1 MLLGEERYLP
11 IFDIVSR
18 FDLGAAVM
26 DGKASRSSRNSALDF
41 CDYAIKNIRPLTVK
55 HSPGYFSYYLESMM
69 TLKFRHYIVP
79 AVLIVLLLAGL
90 CAAAEQEQAAAD
102 EKKPAFEIA
111 EDVGSSMMK
120 EAARVKEEFAKQAR
134 TLFERKPLGWNW
146 GTINYLYNWLP
157 SLPLKL
163 PVFVKH
169 IMEQGR
175 VLGVAGSL
183 IVLTFII
190 AVLYSL
196 LGQNR
201 VLAKVEA
208 GVQPISA
215 KIPEASYPYFI
226 SALKVIIAALIPLLL
241 LGAFSLI
248 NAMIIYK
255 AAWFQLIGRLLVLWA
270 VGALLIGL
278 LRESLTQDL
287 FAATARYGKTVFRL
301 ARLVLLYVLA
311 GVAVFWGAATFP
323 IRKDVLALLQ
333 FAISTSIVLVLFL
346 LFLKKRA
353 LLSLVPQLPY
363 RSYQG
368 FIQLF
373 QKHYYSLIGFSLFLA
388 LLWCLGYRQ
397 LGSVLLSKIWTA
409 VGAYLLIMLIYHLM
423 QGWLQKWGEKLDA
436 SDEAAQFL
444 FQSLRT
450 LLFYA
455 AVIVSALI
463 ILDIFGL
470 LGALQRVMS
479 FPVVNLGETR
489 VTCWILLKA
498 LFILLA
504 FFYASRLLQAYL
516 DYKVYPSIGVDPGL
530 GYALNTFFKY
540 FSLLIGFIISL
551 RIVGIDLRFLLVF
564 AGAAGIGI
572 GFGLQNMA
580 ANVISGFTII
590 FGGKIRKGDWIEAGN
605 TLGVVTDI
613 YLRATKVKT
622 RDNIEYLIP
631 NSDLISKTI
640 INYSLSSPMIR
651 IELPVGVS
659 YHADPQKVQEIL
671 LAVAEKEP
679 MVEKYLKPE
688 VRFKEYADSSINF
701 ELLIWINVR
710 DTPRRKVRS
719 ALYFEIFEAF
729 KKAGIEIPFPQRD
742 IHMRSRIDPESAK
755 A

>member
-1 MLLGEERYLP
+1 MPLKIGYSQGLNHYEA
-11 IFDIVSR
+11 IFY
-18 FDLGAAVM
+18 DLEG
-26 DGKASRSSRNSALDF
+26 
-41 CDYAIKNIRPLTVK
+41 
-55 HSPGYFSYYLESMM
+55 MM
-69 TLKFRHYIVP
+69 TLNFRHSIV
-79 AVLIVLLLAGL
+79 ATVLLVLVLTGL
-90 CAAAEQEQAAAD
+90 GIAAEQKQAAAD
-102 EKKPAFEIA
+102 EKKSAVKTEEHVAGSMRKAAAEQNKPALSIA
-111 EDVGSSMMK
+111 EDVGGSMMK
-120 EAARVKEEFAKQAR
+120 EAARVKQEFKKRAL

-146 GTINYLYNWLP
+146 GTIKYLYNWLP
-157 SLPLKL
+157 NLPLNVPAFAKT
-163 PVFVKH
+163 V
-169 IMEQGR
+169 MEQGR
-175 VLGVAGSL
+175 VLGVVGSL

-201 VLAKVEA
+201 VLEKVEA
-208 GVQPISA
+208 GVQPIRA
-215 KIPEASYPYFI
+215 RIPEASYPYFI

-241 LGAFSLI
+241 LGAFLLI
-248 NAMIIYK
+248 NAMITYQ
-255 AAWFQLIGRLLVLWA
+255 AGWFQLIGRLLVLWA

-278 LRESLTQDL
+278 LRESLTRDL
-287 FAATARYGKTVFRL
+287 FGATARYGKTIFRFSRL
-301 ARLVLLYVLA
+301 ALLWILV
-311 GVAVFWGAATFP
+311 GEAVFWGAETFP
-323 IRKDVLALLQ
+323 IRKDVVALLQ
-333 FAISTSIVLVLFL
+333 FAISTSIVLVLFF

-353 LLSLVPQLPY
+353 LLSLFPQLPY

-373 QKHYYSLIGFSLFLA
+373 ERYYYPLIGFSLFLA

-409 VGAYLLIMLIYHLM
+409 VGAYLLIMLIYHFIR
-423 QGWLQKWGEKLDA
+423 GWLQKWGQKLDA
-436 SDEAAQFL
+436 ADETAQFL

-450 LLFYA
+450 LLLYTT
-455 AVIVSALI
+455 VVVSVLI

-470 LGALQRVMS
+470 WGPFKRVMS
-479 FPVVNLGETR
+479 FPVVKLGETQ
-489 VTCWILLKA
+489 VTCWVILKA

-516 DYKVYPSIGVDPGL
+516 DYKIYPSIGVDPGL

-540 FSLLIGFIISL
+540 FSLLIGVIIAL
-551 RIVGIDLRFLLVF
+551 RIVGLDLRFLLVF

-590 FGGKIRKGDWIEAGN
+590 FGGKIRKGDWIEVGD

-640 INYSLSSPMIR
+640 VNYSLSSPMIR
-651 IELPVGVS
+651 MQLPVGVS
-659 YHADPQKVQEIL
+659 YNADPQKVREIL
-671 LAVAEKEP
+671 LAIAEKEP
-679 MVEKYLKPE
+679 MVEKYRKPR
-688 VRFKEYADSSINF
+688 VRFTEYGDSSINF

-710 DTPRRKVRS
+710 KTARRNVRS

-742 IHMRSRIDPESAK
+742 IHIRSRIDLESAK
-755 A
+755 T

>member
-1 MLLGEERYLP
+1 
-11 IFDIVSR
+11 
-18 FDLGAAVM
+18 
-26 DGKASRSSRNSALDF
+26 
-41 CDYAIKNIRPLTVK
+41 
-55 HSPGYFSYYLESMM
+55 M
-69 TLKFRHYIVP
+69 TLNFRRGVIT
-79 AVLIVLLLAGL
+79 AVLMILLPTGL
-90 CAAAEQEQAAAD
+90 GTAAEQKQAAVDEKKPAVKTEEHVGSSMLKAVAD
-102 EKKPAFEIA
+102 EKKPAFTIA
-111 EDVGSSMMK
+111 EDVGGSMMK
-120 EAARVKEEFAKQAR
+120 EAARVKEQFAKQAR

-146 GTINYLYNWLP
+146 DTITYLYHWLP
-157 SLPLKL
+157 SLPLKI
-163 PVFVKH
+163 PVFVKQ

-175 VLGVAGSL
+175 VLGVVGSL

-208 GVQPISA
+208 GVQPIR
-215 KIPEASYPYFI
+215 KRIPEASYPYFI
-226 SALKVIIAALIPLLL
+226 SALKVIVAALIPLLL

-248 NAMIIYK
+248 NAMITYE

-270 VGALLIGL
+270 VGALLISL
-278 LRESLTQDL
+278 LRELLTRDL
-287 FAATARYGKTVFRL
+287 FAATTGYGKTIFRL
-301 ARLVLLYVLA
+301 SRLALLYVLA
-311 GVAVFWGAATFP
+311 GEAVFWGAATFP

-353 LLSLVPQLPY
+353 LLSLFPELPY

-368 FIQLF
+368 FIRLF
-373 QKHYYSLIGFSLFLA
+373 EKYYYPLIGVSLFLA

-397 LGSVLLSKIWTA
+397 LGSVLLSKIWAA
-409 VGAYLLIMLIYHLM
+409 VGAYLLIMLIYHLI
-423 QGWLQKWGEKLDA
+423 QGWLKKWGQKLDA
-436 SDEAAQFL
+436 ADETAQFL

-450 LLFYA
+450 LLLYTT
-455 AVIVSALI
+455 VIVSVLI

-470 LGALQRVMS
+470 WGPFKRVMS
-479 FPVVNLGETR
+479 FPVVKLGETQ
-489 VTCWILLKA
+489 VTCWIILKA
-498 LFILLA
+498 LFIFLA

-516 DYKVYPSIGVDPGL
+516 DYKIYPSIGVDPGL

-540 FSLLIGFIISL
+540 FSLVIGSIISL

-590 FGGKIRKGDWIEAGN
+590 FGGKIRKGDWIEAGT

-622 RDNIEYLIP
+622 RNNIEYLIP
-631 NSDLISKTI
+631 NSDLISKTM

-659 YHADPQKVQEIL
+659 YNADPQKVREIL
-671 LAVAEKEP
+671 LAVAGKEP
-679 MVEKYLKPE
+679 MVEKYRKPE
-688 VRFKEYADSSINF
+688 VRFTEYGDSSINF

-710 DTPRRKVRS
+710 KTPRRNVRS
-719 ALYFEIFEAF
+719 ALYFEIFAAF

-742 IHMRSRIDPESAK
+742 IHIRSRIEPESVK
-755 A
+755 T

>member
-1 MLLGEERYLP
+1 MIAKP
-11 IFDIVSR
+11 SFD
-18 FDLGAAVM
+18 
-26 DGKASRSSRNSALDF
+26 SRNSALDF
-41 CDYAIKNIRPLTVK
+41 CGNAIKNTMLVTGE
-55 HSPGYFSYYLESMM
+55 HSPRYFAYYLEGMM
-69 TLKFRHYIVP
+69 TLKCCRYIVP
-79 AVLIVLLLAGL
+79 AALMVLLLAGL
-90 CAAAEQEQAAAD
+90 CAAAEQKQAAAD
-102 EKKPAFEIA
+102 EKKSAVEIVD
-111 EDVGSSMMK
+111 DVGESMIK
-120 EAARVKEEFAKQAR
+120 EASRVKEELQKQAL

-146 GTINYLYNWLP
+146 GTIKYLYNWLP
-157 SLPLKL
+157 SLPLKI
-163 PVFVKH
+163 PVFVKSV
-169 IMEQGR
+169 MEHGR
-175 VLGVAGSL
+175 VLGVVGSL
-183 IVLTFII
+183 IVLTFIF

-215 KIPEASYPYFI
+215 RIPQASYPYFI

-248 NAMIIYK
+248 NAMIAYR
-255 AAWFQLIGRLLVLWA
+255 AAWFQLLGRLLVLWA
-270 VGALLIGL
+270 AGALLIGL
-278 LRESLTQDL
+278 LRESLTRDL
-287 FAATARYGKTVFRL
+287 FAATARYGKTIFRL

-311 GVAVFWGAATFP
+311 GVAVFWGAALFP
-323 IRKDVLALLQ
+323 IRQDVLALLQ
-333 FAISTSIVLVLFL
+333 FVISTSIVLVLFF

-363 RSYQG
+363 RSYQV

-373 QKHYYSLIGFSLFLA
+373 EKHYYPLIGFSLLLA
-388 LLWCLGYRQ
+388 LVWCLGYRQ
-397 LGSVLLSKIWTA
+397 LGYILLSKIWTA
-409 VGAYLLIMLIYHLM
+409 VWAYLLIMLIYHLM
-423 QGWLQKWGEKLDA
+423 QGWLQKWGQKLDA
-436 SDEAAQFL
+436 ADETGQFL

-450 LLFYA
+450 LLLYTT
-455 AVIVSALI
+455 VIVSALI

-470 LGALQRVMS
+470 LGPLKRILS
-479 FPVVNLGETR
+479 FPVVKLGETP
-489 VTCWILLKA
+489 VTFWIILKA

-516 DYKVYPSIGVDPGL
+516 DFKVYPSIGVDPGL

-540 FSLLIGFIISL
+540 FSLLIGAIISL

-659 YHADPQKVQEIL
+659 YNADPQKVQEIL

-679 MVEKYLKPE
+679 LVEKRHKPE
-688 VRFKEYADSSINF
+688 VRFAAYADSSLNF

-710 DTPRRKVRS
+710 KTARRKARS

-742 IHMRSRIDPESAK
+742 IHIRSRVGPESVK
-755 A
+755 T

>member
-1 MLLGEERYLP
+1 
-11 IFDIVSR
+11 
-18 FDLGAAVM
+18 
-26 DGKASRSSRNSALDF
+26 
-41 CDYAIKNIRPLTVK
+41 
-55 HSPGYFSYYLESMM
+55 
-69 TLKFRHYIVP
+69 
-79 AVLIVLLLAGL
+79 
-90 CAAAEQEQAAAD
+90 
-102 EKKPAFEIA
+102 AFTIA
-111 EDVGSSMMK
+111 EDVGGSMMK
-120 EAARVKEEFAKQAR
+120 EAARVKQEFKKQAR

-146 GTINYLYNWLP
+146 DTIKYLYNWLP
-157 SLPLKL
+157 NLPLNVPGFAKT
-163 PVFVKH
+163 V
-169 IMEQGR
+169 MEQGR
-175 VLGVAGSL
+175 VLGVVGSL

-201 VLAKVEA
+201 VLEKVEG
-208 GVQPISA
+208 GVQPIRA
-215 KIPEASYPYFI
+215 RIPEAAYPYFI
-226 SALKVIIAALIPLLL
+226 SALKVIVAALIPLLL

-248 NAMIIYK
+248 NAMITYQ

-270 VGALLIGL
+270 VGALLISL
-278 LRESLTQDL
+278 LRELLTRDL
-287 FAATARYGKTVFRL
+287 FAATARYGKTIFRL
-301 ARLVLLYVLA
+301 SRLALLYVLV
-311 GVAVFWGAATFP
+311 GEAVFWGAETFP

-368 FIQLF
+368 FIRLF
-373 QKHYYSLIGFSLFLA
+373 ERYYYPLIGFSFFLA

-397 LGSVLLSKIWTA
+397 LGSVLLSRIWTA
-409 VGAYLLIMLIYHLM
+409 VGFYLLIMLIYHLIL
-423 QGWLQKWGEKLDA
+423 GWLQKWGQKLDSA
-436 SDEAAQFL
+436 DETAQFL
-444 FQSLRT
+444 FRSLRT
-450 LLFYA
+450 LLLYTT
-455 AVIVSALI
+455 
-463 ILDIFGL
+463 
-470 LGALQRVMS
+470 Q
-479 FPVVNLGETR
+479 
-489 VTCWILLKA
+489 VTCWVILKA

-516 DYKVYPSIGVDPGL
+516 DYKIYPTIGVDPGL

-540 FSLLIGFIISL
+540 FSLLIGVLIAL
-551 RIVGIDLRFLLVF
+551 RIVGLDLRFLLVF

-590 FGGKIRKGDWIEAGN
+590 FGGKIRKGDWIEVGN

-640 INYSLSSPMIR
+640 VNYSLSSPMIR
-651 IELPVGVS
+651 MELPVGVS
-659 YHADPQKVQEIL
+659 YNSDPQKVREIL
-671 LAVAEKEP
+671 LAIAEKEP
-679 MVEKYLKPE
+679 MVEKNRKPR
-688 VRFKEYADSSINF
+688 VRFTEYANSSINF

-710 DTPRRKVRS
+710 KTARRNVRS

-742 IHMRSRIDPESAK
+742 IHIRSRIDFESAK
-755 A
+755 T

>member
-1 MLLGEERYLP
+1 
-11 IFDIVSR
+11 
-18 FDLGAAVM
+18 
-26 DGKASRSSRNSALDF
+26 
-41 CDYAIKNIRPLTVK
+41 
-55 HSPGYFSYYLESMM
+55 M
-69 TLKFRHYIVP
+69 TLNFRQCTVT
-79 AVLIVLLLAGL
+79 AVLMVLLSAGI
-90 CAAAEQEQAAAD
+90 CVAAEQKQAARD
-102 EKKPAFEIA
+102 EKKPGLEIV
-111 EDVGSSMMK
+111 EDVGDSMIK
-120 EAARVKEEFAKQAR
+120 EAARVRAEFEKQAR
-134 TLFERKPLGWNW
+134 TLFERKPLGWDW
-146 GTINYLYNWLP
+146 GTIKYLYNWLP
-157 SLPLKL
+157 YLPLQI

-169 IMEQGR
+169 VMEQGR

-183 IVLTFII
+183 IVFTFII

-208 GVQPISA
+208 GVQPIRTR
-215 KIPEASYPYFI
+215 IPEASHPYFI
-226 SALKVIIAALIPLLL
+226 SALKVVVAALIPLLL
-241 LGAFSLI
+241 LGAFALI
-248 NAMIIYK
+248 NALITYQ

-278 LRESLTQDL
+278 LRESLTQGL
-287 FAATARYGKTVFRL
+287 FAATARYGKTIFRL
-301 ARLVLLYVLA
+301 ARLALLYVLA
-311 GVAVFWGAATFP
+311 GVAVFWGAEIFP

-333 FAISTSIVLVLFL
+333 FAIFTSIVLVLFL

-353 LLSLVPQLPY
+353 LLSLVPELPY

-368 FIQLF
+368 FIKWF
-373 QKHYYSLIGFSLFLA
+373 EKHYYPLIGFSLFLA
-388 LLWCLGYRQ
+388 LLWSLGYRQ
-397 LGSVLLSKIWTA
+397 LGYVVLSKIWTA
-409 VGAYLLIMLIYHLM
+409 VGSYVLIMLIYHLIR
-423 QGWLQKWGEKLDA
+423 GWLQKWGQKLDA
-436 SDEAAQFL
+436 ADETAQFL

-450 LLFYA
+450 LLLYTT
-455 AVIVSALI
+455 VMVSVLI

-470 LGALQRVMS
+470 LGPLQRVMS
-479 FPVVNLGETR
+479 FPVVKLGETQ
-489 VTCWILLKA
+489 VTCWIIFKA

-516 DYKVYPSIGVDPGL
+516 DYKVYPTIGIDPGL

-540 FSLLIGFIISL
+540 FSLLIGAIISL
-551 RIVGIDLRFLLVF
+551 KIVGIDLRFLLVF

-590 FGGKIRKGDWIEAGN
+590 FGGKIRKGDWIEVDN

-651 IELPVGVS
+651 IDLPVGVS
-659 YHADPQKVQEIL
+659 YNADPKKVQEIL

-679 MVEKYLKPE
+679 MVEKYRKPE
-688 VRFKEYADSSINF
+688 VRFKEYGDSALNF

-710 DTPRRKVRS
+710 QTARRNVRS

-742 IHMRSRIDPESAK
+742 IHIRSRFDPEATGT
-755 A
+755 

>member
-1 MLLGEERYLP
+1 
-11 IFDIVSR
+11 
-18 FDLGAAVM
+18 
-26 DGKASRSSRNSALDF
+26 
-41 CDYAIKNIRPLTVK
+41 
-55 HSPGYFSYYLESMM
+55 MM
-69 TLKFRHYIVP
+69 TFNSRHCMVATILL
-79 AVLIVLLLAGL
+79 VLVLTGL
-90 CAAAEQEQAAAD
+90 GIAAEQKQAAAD
-102 EKKPAFEIA
+102 EKKSAVQTEEHVGGSMLKAVEDENKPPIAIA
-111 EDVGSSMMK
+111 EDVGGSMMK
-120 EAARVKEEFAKQAR
+120 EAARVRKEFEKRAR

-146 GTINYLYNWLP
+146 DTIKYLYNWLP
-157 SLPLKL
+157 NLPLKIA
-163 PVFVKH
+163 VFAKNV
-169 IMEQGR
+169 MEQGR
-175 VLGVAGSL
+175 VLGMVGSL

-215 KIPEASYPYFI
+215 RIPEASYPYFI
-226 SALKVIIAALIPLLL
+226 SALKVIVAALIPLLL

-248 NAMIIYK
+248 NAMIIYR
-255 AAWFQLIGRLLVLWA
+255 AGWFQLIGRLMVLWA

-278 LRESLTQDL
+278 LRESLTRDL
-287 FAATARYGKTVFRL
+287 FAATARYGKTIFRL
-301 ARLVLLYVLA
+301 SRLALLYVLV
-311 GVAVFWGAATFP
+311 GVAVVWGAETFP

-333 FAISTSIVLVLFL
+333 FGISTSIVLVLFL

-353 LLSLVPQLPY
+353 LLSLVPELPY
-363 RSYQG
+363 RSYQA

-373 QKHYYSLIGFSLFLA
+373 ERYYYPLIGFSLFLA

-397 LGSVLLSKIWTA
+397 LGFVLLSKIWTA
-409 VGAYLLIMLIYHLM
+409 VGAYLLIMLIYHLI
-423 QGWLQKWGEKLDA
+423 QGWLQKWGQELDA
-436 SDEAAQFL
+436 ADETAQFL

-450 LLFYA
+450 LLLYTT
-455 AVIVSALI
+455 VVVSALI

-470 LGALQRVMS
+470 WDPFKRVMS
-479 FPVVNLGETR
+479 FPVVKLGETE
-489 VTCWILLKA
+489 VTCWIILKA

-516 DYKVYPSIGVDPGL
+516 DYKIYPSIGVDPGL

-540 FSLLIGFIISL
+540 FSLLIGFIIAL

-590 FGGKIRKGDWIEAGN
+590 FGGKIRKGDWIEVGD

-659 YHADPQKVQEIL
+659 YNADPKKVQEIL
-671 LAVAEKEP
+671 LAIAETEP
-679 MVEKYLKPE
+679 LVEKYRKPE
-688 VRFKEYADSSINF
+688 VRFTGYGDSSINF

-710 DTPRRKVRS
+710 KTPRRKVLS
-719 ALYFEIFEAF
+719 GLYFEIFEAL

-742 IHMRSRIDPESAK
+742 IHIRSRSDSESTQT
-755 A
+755 

>member
-1 MLLGEERYLP
+1 MPLKIGYRLGLNNYEAILY
-11 IFDIVSR
+11 
-18 FDLGAAVM
+18 DLEG
-26 DGKASRSSRNSALDF
+26 
-41 CDYAIKNIRPLTVK
+41 
-55 HSPGYFSYYLESMM
+55 MM
-69 TLKFRHYIVP
+69 TLNFRHCLV
-79 AVLIVLLLAGL
+79 ATVLLVLVLTGL
-90 CAAAEQEQAAAD
+90 GITAEQKQAAAD
-102 EKKPAFEIA
+102 EKKSAVQTEEHVGGSMLKAAAEENKPALTIA
-111 EDVGSSMMK
+111 EDVGGSMMK
-120 EAARVKEEFAKQAR
+120 EAARVKQEFKKRAL

-146 GTINYLYNWLP
+146 DTIKYLYNWLP
-157 SLPLKL
+157 NLPLQI
-163 PVFVKH
+163 PVFAKNV
-169 IMEQGR
+169 MEQGR
-175 VLGVAGSL
+175 VLGLVGSL

-208 GVQPISA
+208 GVQPIRA
-215 KIPEASYPYFI
+215 RIPEASYPYFI
-226 SALKVIIAALIPLLL
+226 SALKVIVAALIPLLL
-241 LGAFSLI
+241 LGAFLLI
-248 NAMIIYK
+248 NAMIIYR
-255 AAWFQLIGRLLVLWA
+255 AGWFQLIGRLLVLWA

-278 LRESLTQDL
+278 LRESLTRDL
-287 FAATARYGKTVFRL
+287 FGATARYGKTIFRFSRL
-301 ARLVLLYVLA
+301 ALLYVLV
-311 GVAVFWGAATFP
+311 GEAVFWGAETFP

-353 LLSLVPQLPY
+353 LLSLVPELPY
-363 RSYQG
+363 RSYRG

-373 QKHYYSLIGFSLFLA
+373 ERYYYPLIGFSLFLA

-397 LGSVLLSKIWTA
+397 LGFVLLSKIWTA
-409 VGAYLLIMLIYHLM
+409 VGAYLLIMLIYHFI
-423 QGWLQKWGEKLDA
+423 QGWLQKWGQKLDA
-436 SDEAAQFL
+436 ADETAQFL

-450 LLFYA
+450 LLLYTT
-455 AVIVSALI
+455 VVVSALI

-470 LGALQRVMS
+470 WDPFKRVMS
-479 FPVVNLGETR
+479 FPVVKLGETE
-489 VTCWILLKA
+489 VTCWIILKA

-516 DYKVYPSIGVDPGL
+516 DYKIYPSIGVDPGL

-540 FSLLIGFIISL
+540 FSLLIGVIIAL
-551 RIVGIDLRFLLVF
+551 RIVGLDLRFLLVF

-590 FGGKIRKGDWIEAGN
+590 FGGKIRKGDWIEVGN

-640 INYSLSSPMIR
+640 VNYSLSSPMIR
-651 IELPVGVS
+651 MQLPVGVS
-659 YHADPQKVQEIL
+659 YNADPQKVREIL
-671 LAVAEKEP
+671 LAIADKEP
-679 MVEKYLKPE
+679 MVEKYRKPR
-688 VRFKEYADSSINF
+688 VRFTEYGDSSINF

-710 DTPRRKVRS
+710 KTARRNVRS

-742 IHMRSRIDPESAK
+742 IHIRSRIDLESAK
-755 A
+755 T

>member
-1 MLLGEERYLP
+1 MFRPLAAAMIAKP
-11 IFDIVSR
+11 SFD
-18 FDLGAAVM
+18 
-26 DGKASRSSRNSALDF
+26 SRNSALDF
-41 CDYAIKNIRPLTVK
+41 CVNAIKNIIPVTGE
-55 HSPGYFSYYLESMM
+55 HSPRYFAYYLEGMM
-69 TLKFRHYIVP
+69 TLKFCRYIVP
-79 AVLIVLLLAGL
+79 AVLMVLLLAGL
-90 CAAAEQEQAAAD
+90 CAAAEQKQAAAD
-102 EKKPAFEIA
+102 EKKPAVEIVD
-111 EDVGSSMMK
+111 DVGESMIK
-120 EAARVKEEFAKQAR
+120 EASRVKEELQKQAR
-134 TLFERKPLGWNW
+134 TMFERKPPGWNW
-146 GTINYLYNWLP
+146 GTIKYLYNWLP
-157 SLPLKL
+157 YLPLKI
-163 PVFVKH
+163 PVFVKSV
-169 IMEQGR
+169 MEQGR
-175 VLGVAGSL
+175 VLGVVGSL

-215 KIPEASYPYFI
+215 RIPEAAYPYFI

-248 NAMIIYK
+248 NAMIAYR
-255 AAWFQLIGRLLVLWA
+255 AAWFQLLGRLLVLWA
-270 VGALLIGL
+270 IGALLIGL
-278 LRESLTQDL
+278 LRESLTRDL
-287 FAATARYGKTVFRL
+287 FAATARYGKTIFRL
-301 ARLVLLYVLA
+301 ARLALLYVLA
-311 GVAVFWGAATFP
+311 GVAVFWGAEIFP

-333 FAISTSIVLVLFL
+333 FVISTSIVLVLFF

-353 LLSLVPQLPY
+353 LLSFVPQLPY
-363 RSYQG
+363 RSYQV

-373 QKHYYSLIGFSLFLA
+373 EKHYYALIGFSLFLA
-388 LLWCLGYRQ
+388 LVWCLGYRQ
-397 LGSVLLSKIWTA
+397 LGYVLLSKIWTA

-423 QGWLQKWGEKLDA
+423 RGWLQKWGQKLDA
-436 SDEAAQFL
+436 ADETAQFL

-450 LLFYA
+450 LLLYTT
-455 AVIVSALI
+455 VIVSALI

-470 LGALQRVMS
+470 LGPLKRDMS
-479 FPVVNLGETR
+479 FPVVKLGETQ
-489 VTCWILLKA
+489 VTFWIILKA

-540 FSLLIGFIISL
+540 FSLLIGAIISL

-622 RDNIEYLIP
+622 RDNVEYLIP

-659 YHADPQKVQEIL
+659 YNADPQKVQEIL
-671 LAVAEKEP
+671 LAIAEKEP
-679 MVEKYLKPE
+679 LVEKRHKPE
-688 VRFKEYADSSINF
+688 VRFKEYADSSLNF

-710 DTPRRKVRS
+710 KTPRRKVRS

-729 KKAGIEIPFPQRD
+729 KKAGVEIPFPQRD
-742 IHMRSRIDPESAK
+742 IHIRSRIGPESAK
-755 A
+755 T

>member
-1 MLLGEERYLP
+1 
-11 IFDIVSR
+11 
-18 FDLGAAVM
+18 
-26 DGKASRSSRNSALDF
+26 
-41 CDYAIKNIRPLTVK
+41 
-55 HSPGYFSYYLESMM
+55 M
-69 TLKFRHYIVP
+69 TLKFFRYIVS

-90 CAAAEQEQAAAD
+90 CTAAEQKQAAAD
-102 EKKPAFEIA
+102 EKKPAVAIA
-111 EDVGSSMMK
+111 EDFGGSMIK
-120 EAARVKEEFAKQAR
+120 EAARVKEEFEKQAR

-146 GTINYLYNWLP
+146 GTIKYLYNGLP
-157 SLPLKL
+157 YLPLKI

-169 IMEQGR
+169 VMEQGR
-175 VLGVAGSL
+175 VLGVVGSL

-215 KIPEASYPYFI
+215 RIPKASYPYFI

-241 LGAFSLI
+241 LAAFSLI
-248 NAMIIYK
+248 NAMITYQ

-270 VGALLIGL
+270 IGALLIGL
-278 LRESLTQDL
+278 LRESLTRDL
-287 FAATARYGKTVFRL
+287 FAATARYGKTIFRL

-311 GVAVFWGAATFP
+311 GVAVFWSAATFP
-323 IRKDVLALLQ
+323 IRQDVLALLQ

-363 RSYQG
+363 RSYQV

-373 QKHYYSLIGFSLFLA
+373 AKHYYALIGFSLFLA

-397 LGSVLLSKIWTA
+397 LGYVLLSKIWTA

-423 QGWLQKWGEKLDA
+423 QGWLQKWRQKLDA
-436 SDEAAQFL
+436 DDETGQFL

-450 LLFYA
+450 LLLYTT
-455 AVIVSALI
+455 VIVSALI

-470 LGALQRVMS
+470 LGPLQRILS
-479 FPVVNLGETR
+479 FPVVKLGETQ
-489 VTCWILLKA
+489 VTFWIILKA

-504 FFYASRLLQAYL
+504 VFYASRLLQAYL

-540 FSLLIGFIISL
+540 FSLLIGAIISL

-659 YHADPQKVQEIL
+659 YNADPQKVQEIL
-671 LAVAEKEP
+671 LGIAEKEP
-679 MVEKYLKPE
+679 LVDKRHKSE
-688 VRFKEYADSSINF
+688 VRFKEYADSSLNF

-710 DTPRRKVRS
+710 KTPRRKVRS

-729 KKAGIEIPFPQRD
+729 KKADIEIPFPQRD
-742 IHMRSRIDPESAK
+742 IHIRSRIDPEA
-755 A
+755 AET

>member
-1 MLLGEERYLP
+1 M
-11 IFDIVSR
+11 
-18 FDLGAAVM
+18 
-26 DGKASRSSRNSALDF
+26 
-41 CDYAIKNIRPLTVK
+41 TVN
-55 HSPGYFSYYLESMM
+55 
-69 TLKFRHYIVP
+69 FRRCIVP
-79 AVLIVLLLAGL
+79 AALVVLLLTGPGI
-90 CAAAEQEQAAAD
+90 AAEQKKPAAD
-102 EKKPAFEIA
+102 EKKPAFEF
-111 EDVGSSMMK
+111 EQNVGGSMMM
-120 EAARVKEEFAKQAR
+120 EAARVKEQFKKQAR
-134 TLFERKPLGWNW
+134 TLFERQPLGWNW
-146 GTINYLYNWLP
+146 DTITYLSNWLP
-157 SLPLKL
+157 SLPLRIPGL
-163 PVFVKH
+163 VKH
-169 IMEQGR
+169 VMEQGR
-175 VLGVAGSL
+175 MLGVVGSL

-215 KIPEASYPYFI
+215 RIPEASYPYFI
-226 SALKVIIAALIPLLL
+226 SALKVIVAALIPLLL
-241 LGAFSLI
+241 LAAFSLI
-248 NAMIIYK
+248 NAMITYP

-278 LRESLTQDL
+278 LRESLTRGL
-287 FAATARYGKTVFRL
+287 FAATARYGKAIFRL
-301 ARLVLLYVLA
+301 ARLALLYVLA

-333 FAISTSIVLVLFL
+333 FAISISIVLVLFL

-353 LLSLVPQLPY
+353 LLSLVPAFPY

-368 FIQLF
+368 FIKLF
-373 QKHYYSLIGFSLFLA
+373 EKYYYPLIGFSLFLA
-388 LLWCLGYRQ
+388 LLGCLGYRQ
-397 LGSVLLSKIWTA
+397 LGYALLSKIWTA
-409 VGAYLLIMLIYHLM
+409 VGVYLLIMLIYHVL
-423 QGWLQKWGEKLDA
+423 QGWLQKWGQKLDA
-436 SDEAAQFL
+436 ADETAQFL

-450 LLFYA
+450 LLLYT
-455 AVIVSALI
+455 AVIVGALI

-470 LGALQRVMS
+470 WDPFKMIMS
-479 FPVVNLGETR
+479 FPVVELEETR
-489 VTCWILLKA
+489 VTFWIILKA
-498 LFILLA
+498 IFILLV

-540 FSLLIGFIISL
+540 FSLALGAIIAL

-590 FGGKIRKGDWIEAGN
+590 FGGKIRKGDWIEVEQ

-651 IELPVGVS
+651 MEVPVGVS
-659 YHADPQKVQEIL
+659 YNADPQKVQEIL
-671 LAVAEKEP
+671 LTVAEKEP
-679 MVEKYLKPE
+679 MVEKYRKPE
-688 VRFKEYADSSINF
+688 VKFTAYADSAINF

-710 DTPRRKVRS
+710 KTARRNVRS
-719 ALYFEIFEAF
+719 ALYFEIFEAL

-742 IHMRSRIDPESAK
+742 IHIRSRIEPESVK
-755 A
+755 T